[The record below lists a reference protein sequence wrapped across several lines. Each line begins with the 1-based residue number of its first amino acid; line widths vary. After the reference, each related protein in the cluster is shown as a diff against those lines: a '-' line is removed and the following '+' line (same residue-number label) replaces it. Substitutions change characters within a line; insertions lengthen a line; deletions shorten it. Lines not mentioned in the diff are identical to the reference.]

1 MIRALIVDD
10 ELHAR
15 EEMAALVAE
24 TGAIDVIGTCG
35 NGIDALKLIN
45 KLRPEVLFLDIQM
58 PVVDGFELLSMVTP
72 EFMPH
77 VVFVTAYDHYSLK
90 AFEEKTLDYLLKP
103 VDPVRL
109 AKTITK
115 LQQIIVDNCKPVYQT
130 EEIRRI
136 PCLLGNRIKL
146 IDLDKVEFITTSI
159 AGVHT
164 ATADAEYFTEVTL
177 KVLEERTQ
185 LFRCHKQYL
194 VNLDHIGEIILL
206 EAGLAKIVTRSGKK
220 IPISRR
226 YLKLIKKKLLI

>member
-10 ELHAR
+10 ELYAR
-15 EEMAALVAE
+15 EEMAALLAE

-58 PVVDGFELLSMVTP
+58 PVVDGFELLSMVNQ
-72 EFMPH
+72 ERMPH
-77 VVFVTAYDHYSLK
+77 VIFVTAYEQYSLK

-115 LQQIIVDNCKPVYQT
+115 LQQTIGENRSPRYQT

-146 IDLDKVEFITTSI
+146 IDLDEVEFIATSI

-194 VNLDHIGEIILL
+194 VNLDRIGEIILL
-206 EAGLAKIVTRSGKK
+206 EAGLAKIVTRSGKR

-226 YLKLIKKKLLI
+226 YLKLIKKKLFI

>member
-45 KLRPEVLFLDIQM
+45 RLRPQVLFLDIQM

-115 LQQIIVDNCKPVYQT
+115 LQQVIVDNCRPVYQT
-130 EEIRRI
+130 EDIRRI

-146 IDLDKVEFITTSI
+146 IDLDEVEFIATSI
-159 AGVHT
+159 AGVQT